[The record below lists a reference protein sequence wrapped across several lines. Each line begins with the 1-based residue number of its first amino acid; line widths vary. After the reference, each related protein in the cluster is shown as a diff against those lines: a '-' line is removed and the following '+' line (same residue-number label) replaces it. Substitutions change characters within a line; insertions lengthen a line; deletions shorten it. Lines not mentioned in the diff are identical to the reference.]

1 MPLHASLPVEQQERV
16 FDVPPDGVRKVRG
29 VICKVWP
36 PAQSGSFP
44 IWQAIVATNVAET
57 SVTIDGV
64 RFVVDSGAVKEMH
77 YDGEARMASLTPF
90 WVSKASA
97 EQRKGRAGRTG
108 PGVCFRL
115 YSADEF
121 TRLDEFATPELLRSP
136 LEPTVLQLLGLGVS
150 PMINFEWLSPP
161 AASAIAASLD
171 SLRDLRA
178 VGPPPGEVTPSD
190 VLRPTEG
197 LTCPGRRRR

>member
-1 MPLHASLPVEQQERV
+1 M
-16 FDVPPDGVRKVRG
+16 
-29 VICKVWP
+29 
-36 PAQSGSFP
+36 
-44 IWQAIVATNVAET
+44 
-57 SVTIDGV
+57 TIDGV

-77 YDGEARMASLTPF
+77 YDGEARMASLTPY

-150 PMINFEWLSPP
+150 PMISFEWLSPP

-178 VGPPPGEVTPSD
+178 IGPPPGEVTSSNLP
-190 VLRPTEG
+190 RPTRTYLRWSAQA
-197 LTCPGRRRR
+197 LTTLGAALAKLPVDLHVGKMLLLGAILG